1 MISHVARKHQDG
13 PPGKSVLGDHLWWA
27 RRVFSDRR
35 GSWVSQETLAEEFAI
50 GRLTLRGLESG
61 TAKGKSYDVMVKL
74 AIGFGVSLDN
84 LAAYLR
90 GGYGEPGETTAQAL
104 LDGKDPEFDTEP
116 ESETPKELLG
126 VRTMLEQALGRLA
139 LSDPKNVAAYASIV
153 RGGPASAFTS
163 PETLTVE
170 QAVEYLRAAVQ
181 GGPVV
186 PDEAEAIPKNGKR

>member
-1 MISHVARKHQDG
+1 MISHVARKHRDT
-13 PPGKSVLGDHLWWA
+13 PPGKSVLGDHLWWV
-27 RRVFSDRR
+27 RRVYSDRR
-35 GSWVSQETLAEEFAI
+35 GSWVSQETLADEFGI
-50 GRLTLRGLESG
+50 GRLTLRSLEAG
-61 TAKGKSYDVMVKL
+61 NAKGKSHDVMVKL

-84 LAAYLR
+84 LNAYLR
-90 GGYGEPGETTAQAL
+90 GGYGEPSSESAQSML
-104 LDGKDPEFDTEP
+104 NGDSPTVDVGQ
-116 ESETPKELLG
+116 ESEPPKELLG

-186 PDEAEAIPKNGKR
+186 PDDAEAMPKNGKR